1 MRHGSPVS
9 LGRCARK
16 VSEGKERIGREGKG
30 REGKEVESDLR
41 LLLLE

>member
-16 VSEGKERIGREGKG
+16 VSEGMGMD
-30 REGKEVESDLR
+30 GKEVESDLR
-41 LLLLE
+41 LLLLEQW